1 MRIEQ
6 SDKHVYQNLK
16 NRQKYFKL
24 DFKSYPLTLCE
35 LSAIYTS
42 MLYAHVSICPVYKIN
57 YWTKSDMK

>member
-6 SDKHVYQNLK
+6 SDKYFYQNLK

-24 DFKSYPLTLCE
+24 DFKLYPLTLCQ

-42 MLYAHVSICPVYKIN
+42 MLYAHGSICPSIKLITARKV
-57 YWTKSDMK
+57 T